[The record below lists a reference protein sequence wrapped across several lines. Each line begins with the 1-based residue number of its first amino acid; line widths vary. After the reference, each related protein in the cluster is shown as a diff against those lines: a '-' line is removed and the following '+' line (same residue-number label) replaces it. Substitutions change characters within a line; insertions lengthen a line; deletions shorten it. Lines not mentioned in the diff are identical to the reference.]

1 MEVTGGWGLLETLY
15 PVIVLFHGL
24 AFPKFSDGS
33 VMTVEFVRGRVD
45 GGLLADCWGVA
56 KLTWFDVGCWDNSLS
71 KSICRQTF
79 KIRLDPPVGLCTIW
93 SSGSLT

>member
-1 MEVTGGWGLLETLY
+1 MEVTGGCVLLDTLY

-24 AFPKFSDGS
+24 ASPIFSDGP
-33 VMTVEFVRGRVD
+33 VMTVEFVCGMAD
-45 GGLLADCWGVA
+45 GGLLADCWGVE
-56 KLTWFDVGCWDNSLS
+56 KLMWFDVGCWDRSLS

-79 KIRLDPPVGLCTIW
+79 KIRLDPPVGLFTTW